1 MFFAPGTSEDAL
13 MEAALEAGAD
23 DVVPQED
30 GSIEVITPA
39 YEFAA
44 IKDILIAKGF
54 TPELGEV
61 TMRPDAESELTGD
74 DAEKMQKL
82 LDALESLD
90 DVQEVFTNA
99 SME

>member
-1 MFFAPGTSEDAL
+1 

-23 DVVPQED
+23 DVAPQED

-39 YEFAA
+39 YEFTA

-54 TPELGEV
+54 TPELDEV
-61 TMRPDAESELTGD
+61 TMRPDAESELSGD